1 MPEGIGDAYEK
12 WKVDRLRSKRT
23 KEEQRRQSGES
34 HKPSKIVTFVL
45 AIFPL
50 TALLGLHNWWN
61 NRSDRAQSL
70 AFLSLGG
77 YSIHRLLLFI
87 KRNSFS
93 SEACSETCIS
103 NTNVDTNFGLI
114 AGSDGILGPE
124 DSPYFS
130 DAVSDIDISWLD
142 LMQNEI
148 WFVDFLTS
156 RSCSTSSYGFR
167 L

>member
-1 MPEGIGDAYEK
+1 MIGIGSPLGRSNYTAMDGVMPYIFLVAVLMIMPEGIGDAYEK

-70 AFLSLGG
+70 A
-77 YSIHRLLLFI
+77 
-87 KRNSFS
+87 
-93 SEACSETCIS
+93 C
-103 NTNVDTNFGLI
+103 
-114 AGSDGILGPE
+114 
-124 DSPYFS
+124 
-130 DAVSDIDISWLD
+130 
-142 LMQNEI
+142 
-148 WFVDFLTS
+148 
-156 RSCSTSSYGFR
+156 
-167 L
+167 